1 MREMTAEYLL
11 ADSND
16 QIENETLMMQREDS
30 WSVVQ
35 TEERGD
41 VGTAAGLS
49 QLRTA
54 WCRGAG
60 GVYSMQRGENQ
71 VSFGFGWEMEMDV
84 ASLL

>member
-1 MREMTAEYLL
+1 MTAEYLL

-41 VGTAAGLS
+41 VGTAG
-49 QLRTA
+49 
-54 WCRGAG
+54 GAG
-60 GVYSMQRGENQ
+60 SR
-71 VSFGFGWEMEMDV
+71 
-84 ASLL
+84 